1 MVHLK
6 IELISLSL
14 FYEPVHFNRWPE
26 VGKCNFLNIFLDF
39 QNFVIFFLILFF
51 IIITFFFVELN
62 LSPLGEPTCV
72 KGQIGTTMTRVQGP
86 SRLGPST
93 TPFSNDRTNLDRK
106 DWEDFGL
113 FFFNTRLRGHGP
125 PKTAEILTGLQFRAK
140 ADKLQKSLLDCSI
153 ADRNLII
160 PKRSL
165 WTQVVSHN
173 FKQCT

>member
-39 QNFVIFFLILFF
+39 QNFVIFFLDFF
-51 IIITFFFVELN
+51 LIITFFFVELN

-113 FFFNTRLRGHGP
+113 FFFNMRLRGR
-125 PKTAEILTGLQFRAK
+125 GLQ
-140 ADKLQKSLLDCSI
+140 KLQKSLQDCSFVE
-153 ADRNLII
+153 
-160 PKRSL
+160 S
-165 WTQVVSHN
+165 W
-173 FKQCT
+173 